1 MKKSILWWGGSIVIS
16 LLLCICAR
24 QLVEQPSNTLL
35 FQENNIRHT
44 VRNARLQSLDSDDE
58 DPNAVDFGE
67 ESGVAEAIDSTK
79 DDISNIKAMAG
90 TTDDDSN
97 PLKLKLQKLTKKVK
111 AFQEEEESFYKALDA
126 PAKVDIEVSQ
136 GPPGKQGPR
145 GYRGREGAQGPPGPP
160 GGVGP
165 QGAKGET
172 GLEGPQVVS
181 AGQQLFPAESFELG
195 IPSYPASAVN

>member
-1 MKKSILWWGGSIVIS
+1 MIS

-67 ESGVAEAIDSTK
+67 ETRSGVAEAIDSTK

-97 PLKLKLQKLTKKVK
+97 PMKLKLKD
-111 AFQEEEESFYKALDA
+111 QEPNVANFVTL
-126 PAKVDIEVSQ
+126 
-136 GPPGKQGPR
+136 R
-145 GYRGREGAQGPPGPP
+145 
-160 GGVGP
+160 
-165 QGAKGET
+165 
-172 GLEGPQVVS
+172 
-181 AGQQLFPAESFELG
+181 
-195 IPSYPASAVN
+195 